1 MGAIKIKPVSFAM
14 IPGLHQAFLQAFA
27 DYSITI
33 NLDANQF
40 QRRFLE
46 KLQLDFEHSAV
57 AVHGNQIVGFIFN
70 HVGEYEGKKTAYNGG
85 TGVVPEFRGK
95 GLTAKMYDFLLPKL
109 KDANVDQCL
118 LEVITTNLKAKH
130 LYKKIGFIETKLYR
144 CYKFN
149 PENYTVFD
157 WNMADVMVYG
167 QKEPEWQVYKNF
179 KDREPSYLDRDIMI
193 KNNLKNEKVIEAVAN
208 GQVLGY
214 AMYQKANG
222 RLSQIAIHP
231 QYRDMGIGKWL
242 LSNIYRESY
251 NKRLSI
257 LNIDD
262 EYKPLNAFFKA
273 LGFNNEINQH
283 EMIMT
288 L

>member
-1 MGAIKIKPVSFAM
+1 MGAIKIKPVSLAM
-14 IPGLHQAFLQAFA
+14 IPGLYQAFLQAFA

-33 NLDANQF
+33 NLDPNQF

-46 KLQLDFEHSAV
+46 KLQLDFQHSAV

-70 HVGEYEGKKTAYNGG
+70 HLGWHQGKKTAYNGG

-95 GLTAKMYDFLLPKL
+95 GLTAKMYDFLLPGL
-109 KDANVDQCL
+109 KTANVEQCL
-118 LEVITTNLKAKH
+118 LEVITTNLKAMH
-130 LYKKIGFIETKLYR
+130 VYKKIGFGNTKLFR
-144 CYKFN
+144 CYKFE

-157 WNMADVMVYG
+157 WQMADVMVYE
-167 QKEPEWQVYKNF
+167 QKEPEWEIYQSF
-179 KDREPSYLDRDIMI
+179 KDIEPSYLDRDIMI
-193 KNNLKNEKVIEAVAN
+193 KNNLKNEKIIEAVAN
-208 GQVLGY
+208 GRVLGY
-214 AMYQKANG
+214 AIYQRENG

-231 QYRDMGIGKWL
+231 KYRDMGIGKWL

-251 NKRLSI
+251 NKKLSI
-257 LNIDD
+257 LNIND

-273 LGFNNEINQH
+273 LGFKNEINQH
-283 EMIMT
+283 EMIMS